1 MSRSFKNVKE
11 TPANLL
17 KAVVTAVQESKK
29 KSGSLCNTVIK
40 IVCGSSEYNKEEVVN
55 AIKGMCKSGHAHL
68 SKASISGKNQ
78 KFGSRRIVLM
88 KNPCESESE
97 TDSDSDSSDDCN

>member
-11 TPANLL
+11 TPASLL

-29 KSGSLCNTVIK
+29 KNGSLCNTVIK

-78 KFGSRRIVLM
+78 KFGSRKRNRL
-88 KNPCESESE
+88 ESE

>member
-40 IVCGSSEYNKEEVVN
+40 IVCGSGYNKEEVVN

-68 SKASISGKNQ
+68 SKATISGKNQ
-78 KFGSRRIVLM
+78 KFGSRRIVLI